1 MFRRKQ
7 IWLGCLLKYIVLII
21 LYLYVVDVESLIW
34 TLVVGLRLMKPCV
47 IWLFIGRCVMCE
59 YRHMYIPA
67 TRCKPVCAGLY
78 DFVMSHYA
86 DAVRCM
92 RCSCGCTVSADME
105 KGDNMV

>member
-1 MFRRKQ
+1 
-7 IWLGCLLKYIVLII
+7 
-21 LYLYVVDVESLIW
+21 
-34 TLVVGLRLMKPCV
+34 
-47 IWLFIGRCVMCE
+47 MCE

-67 TRCKPVCAGLY
+67 TRCKELRRGRTWLKSCKPVCAGLY